1 MGGKTGTPAD
11 LVDRLT
17 KNEPML
23 KMVIENEFAV
33 NVATASDA
41 DIEGLIGV
49 AAGASVA
56 DKAAGVKDYRQKDG
70 ADKFADAVKT
80 CKETGTKTTE
90 QKKACATGSAVIAD
104 LCTKTKNTL
113 ECCNGNGAS
122 NCDAKDALKVL
133 EGAADEKMS
142 KATTACSNVESTT
155 PAAIATCMT
164 AAAADYTEIT
174 GVDLTGDAGL
184 TKRKEKLEKAAKGAV
199 GDAVGACMADLD
211 TDATASDRM
220 SCVGGPQ
227 AKKAMADALG
237 KAAGDITKTDAA
249 KFAKEGAQT
258 AGLDKMKTFT
268 GSLADKLTAAKTD
281 MAAAA
286 GKIIGG
292 DCDIKGKYTADC
304 MTAVD
309 AKKAIAV
316 GAQDC
321 MADAVAACVAND
333 VTGIDAG
340 NTDCGFGDATNG
352 AAIKAAVLECNGEAS
367 MSDEKFGRM
376 QEKAKA
382 GKVVDAYK
390 AATASCT
397 AGDGKAACV
406 KTAAKDACKAAKGA
420 VCGDEELILGRNKG
434 AAKDMADT
442 IAACMDSGETTC
454 ATAKQEAYTAATGKT
469 YTDTGA
475 FKLQKSG
482 ARGAVAELMGA
493 CYDLAAD
500 AVAQRKCNDP
510 TELPEIKQAY
520 AAALGKPAG
529 DITGTEFK
537 AAVVEGAKGDAGV
550 AVGGCLD
557 QIADTTAGATRTTAV
572 KACHTKSMAL
582 ARAGLGKPEA
592 ADMSDMQV
600 KDFLQESAKGL
611 EKDKFEACFETA
623 GEVTG
628 ADATATTAAI
638 LVAKNDC
645 RGTGT
650 GAAAIKKR
658 KDFKETCGKPD
669 WTDTRAEKEMYDNT
683 LVAVADDFENCMDT
697 NAPKT
702 GVSGALVFATG
713 AQMKTAFA
721 TCKTAANTKRADLT
735 GEVADPIKAQKD
747 CVRAAKKK
755 VAETVGACKAAGGVG
770 VATCGDPANNPDLL
784 NKLKLTTGKI
794 DMSHTEARALVKESG
809 NKAAGDFMKTC
820 MEDSNTA
827 TFAGC
832 LVDGKKAMGDATGE
846 VIDNKKLMGGLPE
859 TAKDEVADAFGAC
872 VKSGKTRGSAEC

>member
-1 MGGKTGTPAD
+1 MG
-11 LVDRLT
+11 
-17 KNEPML
+17 
-23 KMVIENEFAV
+23 
-33 NVATASDA
+33 
-41 DIEGLIGV
+41 
-49 AAGASVA
+49 
-56 DKAAGVKDYRQKDG
+56 
-70 ADKFADAVKT
+70 
-80 CKETGTKTTE
+80 
-90 QKKACATGSAVIAD
+90 
-104 LCTKTKNTL
+104 
-113 ECCNGNGAS
+113 
-122 NCDAKDALKVL
+122 DAKDAFQVIEK
-133 EGAADEKMS
+133 AADDKTS
-142 KATTACSNVESTT
+142 QATTACSNVAGARSQT
-155 PAAIATCMT
+155 AVDACMT
-164 AAAADYTEIT
+164 LAAAEYTAIT
-174 GVDLTGDAGL
+174 GVDMTGDAGL

-220 SCVGGPQ
+220 SCVGGPE

-249 KFAKEGAQT
+249 KFAQEGART
-258 AGLDKMKTFT
+258 AGSDKMKTFT
-268 GSLADKLTAAKTD
+268 GTGTDAEKLAQKLGAARTD

-286 GKIIGG
+286 GKKSGTA
-292 DCDIKGKYTADC
+292 CDDKDTYTPDC

-321 MADAVAACVAND
+321 MADAIAACITD
-333 VTGIDAG
+333 TPDA
-340 NTDCGFGDATNG
+340 DCGLAGTNK
-352 AAIKAAVLECNGEAS
+352 AAIKAAVFECNGLDANS
-367 MSDEKFGRM
+367 MSDDKFAYM

-382 GKVVDAYK
+382 GKVTDAYK
-390 AATASCT
+390 AATSSC
-397 AGDGKAACV
+397 AGAGATKATCV
-406 KTAAKDACKAAKGA
+406 KTAAMDACKSAKGA
-420 VCGDEELILGRNKG
+420 VCEAEELILGRNKG

-442 IAACMDSGETTC
+442 IAACMDSGEATC

-702 GVSGALVFATG
+702 GTG
-713 AQMKTAFA
+713 NTLAVPTDAVMKTAFA
-721 TCKTAANTKRADLT
+721 TCKTAANTKRAELT

-770 VATCGDPANNPDLL
+770 VATCGDPANNLDLL

-820 MEDSNTA
+820 MEDSNTH
-827 TFAGC
+827 
-832 LVDGKKAMGDATGE
+832 
-846 VIDNKKLMGGLPE
+846 
-859 TAKDEVADAFGAC
+859 
-872 VKSGKTRGSAEC
+872 